1 MDIQELPA
9 SELTVMKV
17 IWDAGEPVQ
26 LADIYA
32 AATERYKKAW
42 HYQTVSTYIRSLV
55 KRGFLHMEQEGRAYN
70 YTPAISEE
78 EYLNHVMG
86 KMARFW
92 GKKPLKAFTCALR
105 EEEELTEEEFRK
117 LEELIHEPIR
127 Q

>member
-1 MDIQELPA
+1 MTIQELPS

-32 AATERYKKAW
+32 AATNRYKKEW

-70 YTPAISEE
+70 YTPAISED
-78 EYLNHVMG
+78 EYLSYTMG
-86 KMARFW
+86 KMAKFW
-92 GKKPLKAFTCALR
+92 GKKPFQALACALR
-105 EEEELTEEEFRK
+105 EEEELTEEDFQK
-117 LEELIHEPIR
+117 LKELIHGVAE
-127 Q
+127 

>member
-55 KRGFLHMEQEGRAYN
+55 KRGFLHMEQAGRAYN
-70 YTPAISEE
+70 YTPAVSEE
-78 EYLNHVMG
+78 EYLEHVMG

-117 LEELIHEPIR
+117 LEELIHEPGR

>member
-55 KRGFLHMEQEGRAYN
+55 RRGFLHMEQAGRAYD

-78 EYLNHVMG
+78 EYLEHVMG
-86 KMARFW
+86 KMASFW
-92 GKKPLKAFTCALR
+92 GKAFTCALR
-105 EEEELTEEEFRK
+105 EEEELTEEEFQK
-117 LEELIHEPIR
+117 LEDLIHEPGR

>member
-1 MDIQELPA
+1 MQIQELPA

-26 LADIYA
+26 LADIYEA
-32 AATERYKKAW
+32 AIGRYQKTW

-55 KRGFLHMEQEGRAYN
+55 KRGFLHMEQVGRAYN
-70 YTPAISEE
+70 YTPVISEE
-78 EYLNHVMG
+78 EYLDYVMG

-92 GKKPLKAFTCALR
+92 GKKPLKALTCALR
-105 EEEELTEEEFRK
+105 EEEELTEEDFQK
-117 LEELIHEPIR
+117 LKELIHEPVK